1 MLNILLYSTVQ
12 HTQQKQKQLWPKKM
26 ANIIC
31 VTIVS
36 LRLTLTLKIKI
47 RNEIDFIFSKSLQDI
62 SIAIIFKGFGIVS
75 DQEIIQ
81 LIGLEEFIVDALTP
95 CIYEAHNHQVFTQ
108 NQVSNLPSQNLN
120 HF

>member
-1 MLNILLYSTVQ
+1 MAEKNGKYYLRHNSFTEVDLNI
-12 HTQQKQKQLWPKKM
+12 KNK
-26 ANIIC
+26 N
-31 VTIVS
+31 
-36 LRLTLTLKIKI
+36 LT
-47 RNEIDFIFSKSLQDI
+47 EIDFIFSKPLQDI